1 MQIYLPIAEI
11 SVNIFL
17 ILGLGGGVGFLSG
30 LFGVGGGFLITPLLI
45 FYGIPPAVSVATAA
59 NQIVASSVSGV
70 FAHWRR
76 GNVDLKMG
84 LVLLFGGIFG
94 SIYFGIFANI
104 TPPVCLAA
112 FAGAGIS
119 GGDPMK
125 TGFLSLK
132 LALAGFIVPFMFIYN
147 PTMLMIDPTGLAVT
161 AKDFPLPPIVDI
173 LTVVVTSIMG
183 VIALSSAL
191 EGYFRGEMNTITRII
206 LAIGALL
213 LIYPEL
219 MTGIVG
225 GVIVLGIALW
235 NVRSNKA
242 PAMA

>member
-1 MQIYLPIAEI
+1 MAACAVVGIIIGVVSLTSFGTVMTSSIVTLGAG
-11 SVNIFL
+11 SLFFTL
-17 ILGLGGGVGFLSG
+17 ILTMLASMVLG
-30 LFGVGGGFLITPLLI
+30 
-45 FYGIPPAVSVATAA
+45 
-59 NQIVASSVSGV
+59 
-70 FAHWRR
+70 
-76 GNVDLKMG
+76 MG
-84 LVLLFGGIFG
+84 LP
-94 SIYFGIFANI
+94 SIPAYIITATMAAPALAGFDIPILSAHMFVFYFGIFANI

-173 LTVVVTSIMG
+173 ITVVVTSVTG

-191 EGYFRGEMNTITRII
+191 EGYFRGGMNTVTRVI

-213 LIYPEL
+213 LIYPEIT
-219 MTGIVG
+219 TGIAG
-225 GVIVLGIALW
+225 GVIVLGIAAFNIKTAGKPTPTLT
-235 NVRSNKA
+235 V
-242 PAMA
+242 